1 MDSVPAATEL
11 GVIPM
16 NRKYSDSIF
25 PCEIGASFVIALL
38 AMMSGGVLVGVLLGP
53 FLEQKIF
60 KQGGGIILLVM
71 ILVIV
76 VGPLIYNKRISRFER
91 ERIPLTI
98 IDHFGIIQ
106 GLRGAFIRLLL
117 YDEGIEIRAFY
128 HRYYIPFE
136 KIVGVSIERILFC
149 SRINI
154 KTIIEGVPGFLTLPD
169 KQLSDLTSI
178 IQNKIA
184 YNKANSADAK
194 KRAAD

>member
-1 MDSVPAATEL
+1 
-11 GVIPM
+11 M

-25 PCEIGASFVIALL
+25 PWEIGASFVIALL

-53 FLEQKIF
+53 FLEQKNF

-149 SRINI
+149 NRINI

-178 IQNKIA
+178 IQNKIV